1 MESKEINV
9 FKEPKNLGEP
19 VKVTGV
25 SAVAMDV
32 LSAPGKRNVPF
43 VTVRN
48 EQEEA
53 KWHDFQTAL
62 YSGKILTGMVA
73 GTQAEGD
80 QAYAIVMCNDTQV
93 FIPVEDMGLVNASS
107 ISKSNDSVRLTKLA
121 GAMMMAEVDFV
132 VTKVEREKDRV
143 LASRAEAMKRRCER
157 FYFGSVKQIYPG
169 RVVEARVVGVSQK
182 SVRVEVYGVLAKMD
196 KKELTRAFIADCSE
210 VAKVGQRMLVYVE
223 DVRGSKFENVSVSV
237 NAVMVTED
245 NTDKELN
252 KLKMDGRYLGKVTG
266 ISGGIYF
273 IRLSIGCNV
282 ACHKCLT
289 SSLPTVGDHVA
300 VVIKFIDMEKKLGRG
315 IVTQLLG
322 AGD

>member
-1 MESKEINV
+1 MDSKEISV
-9 FKEPKNLGEP
+9 FKEHKNLGEAP
-19 VKVTGV
+19 KVTGV
-25 SAVAMDV
+25 SAVAMDI
-32 LSAPGKRNVPF
+32 LSAAGKKNVGPSGF
-43 VTVRN
+43 RN
-48 EQEEA
+48 EKEET

-73 GTQAEGD
+73 GTQIEGE
-80 QAYAIVMCNDTQV
+80 QSYAIVMCDDMQV
-93 FIPVEDMGLVNASS
+93 MIPVEDMGLVNASS
-107 ISKSNDSVRLTKLA
+107 VSKSNDAVRLTKLA

-132 VTKVEREKDRV
+132 VKKVERDLGRV
-143 LASRAEAMKRRCER
+143 LGSRVEAMRRRCER

-169 RVVEARVVGVSQK
+169 RVVEARVVGVSTK

-223 DVRGSKFENVSVSV
+223 DVRGTKFENVSVSV

-245 NTDKELN
+245 NTDKELK
-252 KLKMDGRYLGKVTG
+252 KLKMDGRYMGKVTG
-266 ISGGIYF
+266 ISAGIYF